1 MDNSPIDFNEFI
13 GQETSPPAVILNP
26 KRLFQKE
33 VRYVI
38 PPFQRPYVWSQDE
51 QWGPLWE
58 DVRNVAEGYLE
69 ALERSGNDE
78 VKAESETSPHFL
90 GAVVLRQ
97 VSTATKDLEQREVI
111 DGQQRVTT
119 LQLLLDA
126 IQQVCESLEQPYAK
140 SAGRRLS
147 KLVTNDKELI
157 TDEHHVF
164 KLWPTQSDQDA
175 FKHAMDNGLPINDYA
190 DSLIVQAHEFF
201 QLQIREWLYGSDES
215 TGQKIDALE
224 AAVTNLLQMVV
235 IDLDPQ
241 DDPNLIFETLNAR
254 GTPLEESD
262 LVKNFVFSRGNGLES
277 WGNLDDRWWRE
288 EVRQGRIRRPRLDM
302 LLNHW
307 LAMRTGSEVT
317 SANVFNAFRSYAN
330 GQEII
335 EVMTEVKHSLTS
347 YREYDTTKGNNLGA
361 GAFFYRMSVMETGA
375 ITPALL
381 LLLSAEQEPRQRAL
395 CVLESFLVRR
405 MICRQ
410 STMGFN
416 RLVSELVNKLQ
427 EGALET
433 VDRTAAEFLKEQKA
447 PTRVWPTDEDVS
459 HALVSSPLYRLLTRG
474 RMRLILEGVEGWLRS
489 SGKSEDT
496 TVPGNLTI
504 EHVMPV
510 GWRTEEWPLSSGD
523 DEGEARHRRNG
534 LIHTVGNLT
543 LTTQRLN
550 SSMSNDAWQAKH
562 QELWDHATPLLNRE
576 LVSKDSWDEEGIV
589 KRSRWTAEVV
599 SQVWPGPDSPVWQG
613 E

>member
-1 MDNSPIDFNEFI
+1 MRTEILSP
-13 GQETSPPAVILNP
+13 
-26 KRLFQKE
+26 KKLFQKE

-38 PPFQRPYVWSQDE
+38 PPFQRPYVWSQDD

-69 ALERSGNDE
+69 ALERSGNDD
-78 VKAESETSPHFL
+78 VKAESETTPHFL

-126 IQQVCESLEQPYAK
+126 IQQVCEGLDQPYAK

-147 KLVTNDKELI
+147 RLVTNDRELV

-164 KLWPTQSDQDA
+164 KLWPTRSDQEA
-175 FKHAMDNGLPINDYA
+175 FRHAMDNGLAINDFT

-201 QLQIREWLYGSDES
+201 QLQIREWLGGVDES
-215 TGQKIDALE
+215 TKNKIDALE
-224 AAVTNLLQMVV
+224 AAATNMLQIVV
-235 IDLDPQ
+235 IDLDTQ
-241 DDPNLIFETLNAR
+241 DDPNMIFETLNAR
-254 GTPLEESD
+254 GTPLEHSD
-262 LVKNFVFSRGNGLES
+262 LVKNYVLSWGHGLEL
-277 WGNLDDRWWRE
+277 WGNLDDRWWRQ

-307 LAMRTGSEVT
+307 LAMRMSSEVA
-317 SANVFNAFRSYAN
+317 SANVFNAFRSYAS
-330 GQEII
+330 GQEIRN
-335 EVMTEVKHSLTS
+335 VMTEVKHDLTS
-347 YREYDTTKGNNLGA
+347 YREYDSTQGNNIGA
-361 GAFFYRMSVMETGA
+361 GTFYHRVSVMEAGV
-375 ITPALL
+375 ITPVLL
-381 LLLSAEQEPRQRAL
+381 LLLSAEQEPRHRAL
-395 CVLESFLVRR
+395 GVLESFLVRR

-416 RLVSELVNKLQ
+416 RLVLELVNQLH
-427 EGALET
+427 EGGMEN
-433 VDRTAAEFLKEQKA
+433 VDRTTAGFLKDQKA

-459 HALVSSPLYRLLTRG
+459 HALASSPLYRLLTRG
-474 RMRLILEGVEGWLRS
+474 RLRLILEGVEGWLRS
-489 SGKSEDT
+489 SGKSADT

-510 GWRTEEWPLSSGD
+510 GWKTEEWPLPSGA
-523 DEGEARHRRNG
+523 DEVEARYRRNG

-543 LTTQRLN
+543 LTTQQLN
-550 SSMSNDAWQAKH
+550 SSMSNDAWEAKQ
-562 QELWDHATPLLNRE
+562 QELWAHATLLLNRDI
-576 LVSKDSWDEEGIV
+576 VSKGSWDEESIV
-589 KRSRWTAEVV
+589 DRSRWTANVV

>member
-1 MDNSPIDFNEFI
+1 MHTEILSP
-13 GQETSPPAVILNP
+13 
-26 KRLFQKE
+26 KKLFQKE

-38 PPFQRPYVWSQDE
+38 PPFQRPYVWSLDQ

-78 VKAESETSPHFL
+78 VKAESETTPHFL
-90 GAVVLRQ
+90 GAIVLRQ

-126 IQQVCESLEQPYAK
+126 IQQVCEGFDQQYAK

-157 TDEHHVF
+157 TEGHHVF
-164 KLWPTQSDQDA
+164 KLWPTHSDQQA
-175 FKHAMDNGLPINDYA
+175 FRHAMDNGLAVDDFA

-201 QLQIREWLYGSDES
+201 QLQIREWLGEVDES
-215 TGQKIDALE
+215 TKHKIDALE
-224 AAVTNLLQMVV
+224 AAATNMLQIVV
-235 IDLDPQ
+235 IDLDTQ
-241 DDPNLIFETLNAR
+241 EDPNLIFETLNAR
-254 GTPLEESD
+254 GTPLAESD
-262 LVKNFVFSRGNGLES
+262 LVKNYVLSGGQVLEL

-307 LAMRTGSEVT
+307 LAMRTSTEVAST
-317 SANVFNAFRSYAN
+317 NVFNAFRTYASAQ
-330 GQEII
+330 GIGK
-335 EVMTEVKHSLTS
+335 VMTDVKRDLAN
-347 YREYDTTKGNNLGA
+347 YREYDTTLGNNIGA
-361 GAFFYRMSVMETGA
+361 ELFYHRMSVMEAGV
-375 ITPALL
+375 ITPVLL
-381 LLLSAEQEPRQRAL
+381 LLLSAEQAPRRRAL
-395 CVLESFLVRR
+395 GVLESFLVRR

-416 RLVSELVNKLQ
+416 RLVIELVNQLH
-427 EGALET
+427 EGGLEN
-433 VDRTAAEFLKEQKA
+433 VDRTTANFLKDQKA

-459 HALVSSPLYRLLTRG
+459 RALISSPIYRLLTRG
-474 RMRLILEGVEGWLRS
+474 RLRLILEGVEGWLRS
-489 SGKSEDT
+489 LGKSEDT

-504 EHVMPV
+504 EHLMPV
-510 GWRTEEWPLSSGD
+510 GWKTEEWPLPSGAD
-523 DEGEARHRRNG
+523 DGDARYRRNG

-543 LTTQRLN
+543 LTTQQLN
-550 SSMSNDAWQAKH
+550 SSMSNDAWEAKQ
-562 QELWDHATPLLNRE
+562 QELSAHATLLLNRD
-576 LVSKDSWDEEGIV
+576 LVPNDSWDEENIV
-589 KRSRWTAEVV
+589 NRSRWTANVV
-599 SQVWPGPDSPVWQG
+599 SQVWPRPIPDA
-613 E
+613 

>member
-1 MDNSPIDFNEFI
+1 MHTEILSP
-13 GQETSPPAVILNP
+13 
-26 KRLFQKE
+26 KKLFQKE

-38 PPFQRPYVWSQDE
+38 PPFQRPYVWSLDH

-58 DVRNVAEGYLE
+58 DVRNVAESYLE

-78 VKAESETSPHFL
+78 VKAESETTPHFL
-90 GAVVLRQ
+90 GAIVLRQ

-126 IQQVCESLEQPYAK
+126 IQQVCEGLDQQYAK

-157 TDEHHVF
+157 TEGHHVF
-164 KLWPTQSDQDA
+164 KLWPTHSDQQA
-175 FKHAMDNGLPINDYA
+175 FRHAMDNGLAVDDFA

-201 QLQIREWLYGSDES
+201 QLQIREWLGEVDES
-215 TGQKIDALE
+215 TKHKIDALE
-224 AAVTNLLQMVV
+224 AAATNMLQIVV
-235 IDLDPQ
+235 IDLDTQ
-241 DDPNLIFETLNAR
+241 EDPNLIFETLNAR

-262 LVKNFVFSRGNGLES
+262 LVKNYVLSGGQALEL

-307 LAMRTGSEVT
+307 LAMRTSTEVAST
-317 SANVFNAFRSYAN
+317 NVFNAFRTYASAQ
-330 GQEII
+330 GIGK
-335 EVMTEVKHSLTS
+335 VMTDVKRDLAN
-347 YREYDTTKGNNLGA
+347 YREYDTTRGNNIGA
-361 GAFFYRMSVMETGA
+361 ELFYHRMSVMEAGV
-375 ITPALL
+375 ITPVLL
-381 LLLSAEQEPRQRAL
+381 LLLSAEQEPRRRAL
-395 CVLESFLVRR
+395 GVLESFLVRR

-416 RLVSELVNKLQ
+416 RLVIELVNQLH
-427 EGALET
+427 EGGLEN
-433 VDRTAAEFLKEQKA
+433 VDRTTANFLKDQKA

-459 HALVSSPLYRLLTRG
+459 HALISSPIYRLLTRG
-474 RMRLILEGVEGWLRS
+474 RLRLILEGVEGWLRS

-496 TVPGNLTI
+496 NVPRNLTI
-504 EHVMPV
+504 EHLMPM
-510 GWRTEEWPLSSGD
+510 GWKTEEWPLPSGAD
-523 DEGEARHRRNG
+523 DRDARYRRNG

-543 LTTQRLN
+543 LTTQQLN
-550 SSMSNDAWQAKH
+550 SSMSNDAWEAKQ
-562 QELWDHATPLLNRE
+562 QELSAHATLLLNRD
-576 LVSKDSWDEEGIV
+576 LVPNDSWDEESIV
-589 KRSRWTAEVV
+589 NRSRWTAQ
-599 SQVWPGPDSPVWQG
+599 QVWPRPIPEGLN
-613 E
+613 

>member
-1 MDNSPIDFNEFI
+1 MHTE
-13 GQETSPPAVILNP
+13 ILNP
-26 KRLFQKE
+26 KKLFQKE

-58 DVRNVAEGYLE
+58 DVQNVAEGYLE
-69 ALERSGNDE
+69 ALEQSDHDE
-78 VKAESETSPHFL
+78 VKAESQTSPHFL

-126 IQQVCESLEQPYAK
+126 IQLVCEGIDQPHAR

-147 KLVTNDKELI
+147 KLVTNDRELI

-164 KLWPTQSDQDA
+164 KLWPTRSDQQA
-175 FKHAMDNGLPINDYA
+175 FKHAMDNGLPINDFA

-201 QLQIREWLYGSDES
+201 QLQIREWLGDVDES
-215 TGQKIDALE
+215 TRHKIDALE
-224 AAVTNLLQMVV
+224 AAATNLLQLVV
-235 IDLDPQ
+235 IDLDTQ

-262 LVKNFVFSRGNGLES
+262 LVKNYVLSWGHGLEL

-307 LAMRTGSEVT
+307 LAMRKSEEVA
-317 SANVFNAFRSYAN
+317 SANVFNEFRSFAN
-330 GQEII
+330 GQDIVDVMA
-335 EVMTEVKHSLTS
+335 EVSRDLTI
-347 YREYDTTKGNNLGA
+347 YREYEATRGDNIGA
-361 GAFFYRMSVMETGA
+361 GQFYYRMSVMEAGVV
-375 ITPALL
+375 TPVLL
-381 LLLSAEQEPRQRAL
+381 LLLSAEQQPRQKAL
-395 CVLESFLVRR
+395 GVLESFLVRR

-416 RLVSELVNKLQ
+416 RLVMELVSQLH
-427 EGALET
+427 EGGLEN
-433 VDRTAAEFLKEQKA
+433 VGRTTAKFLKEQKA
-447 PTRVWPTDEDVS
+447 PRRVWPTDEDVS

-474 RMRLILEGVEGWLRS
+474 RLRLILEGVESWLRS
-489 SGKSEDT
+489 SGRSEDT
-496 TVPGNLTI
+496 KVPGNLTI
-504 EHVMPV
+504 EHVLPV
-510 GWRTEEWPLSSGD
+510 GWRTEEWSLPIGA
-523 DEGEARHRRNG
+523 DEDEARYRRNG

-543 LTTQRLN
+543 LTTQKLN
-550 SSMSNDAWQAKH
+550 SSMSNDGWEVKR
-562 QELWDHATPLLNRE
+562 QELWDHATLLLNRE
-576 LVSKDSWDEEGIV
+576 LVTKESWDEECIV
-589 KRSRWTAEVV
+589 SRSHWTADVV
-599 SQVWPGPDSPVWQG
+599 SRVWPGPDSPVWQG

>member
-1 MDNSPIDFNEFI
+1 MHTEILSP
-13 GQETSPPAVILNP
+13 
-26 KRLFQKE
+26 KKLFQKE

-38 PPFQRPYVWSQDE
+38 PPFQRPYVWSLDE

-78 VKAESETSPHFL
+78 VKAESETTPHFL
-90 GAVVLRQ
+90 GAIVLRQ

-126 IQQVCESLEQPYAK
+126 IQQVCEGLDQQYAK

-157 TDEHHVF
+157 TEGHHVF
-164 KLWPTQSDQDA
+164 KLWPTHSDQQA
-175 FKHAMDNGLPINDYA
+175 FRHAMDNGLAVDDFA

-201 QLQIREWLYGSDES
+201 QLQIREWLGEVDES
-215 TGQKIDALE
+215 TKHKIDALE
-224 AAVTNLLQMVV
+224 AAATNMLQIVV
-235 IDLDPQ
+235 IDLDTQ
-241 DDPNLIFETLNAR
+241 EDPNLIFETLNAR

-262 LVKNFVFSRGNGLES
+262 LVKNYVLSGGQALEL

-307 LAMRTGSEVT
+307 LAMRTSTEVA
-317 SANVFNAFRSYAN
+317 SANVFNAFRTYASAQ
-330 GQEII
+330 GIGK
-335 EVMTEVKHSLTS
+335 VMTDVKRDLAN
-347 YREYDTTKGNNLGA
+347 YREYDTTRGNNIGEEL
-361 GAFFYRMSVMETGA
+361 FYHRMSVMEAGV
-375 ITPALL
+375 ITPVLL
-381 LLLSAEQEPRQRAL
+381 LLLSAEQAPRRRAL
-395 CVLESFLVRR
+395 GVLESFLVRR

-416 RLVSELVNKLQ
+416 RLVIELVNQLH
-427 EGALET
+427 EGGLEN
-433 VDRTAAEFLKEQKA
+433 VDRTTANFLKDQKA

-459 HALVSSPLYRLLTRG
+459 RALISSPIYRLLTRG
-474 RMRLILEGVEGWLRS
+474 RLRLILEGVEGWLRS

-504 EHVMPV
+504 EHLMPV
-510 GWRTEEWPLSSGD
+510 GWKTEEWPLPSGAD
-523 DEGEARHRRNG
+523 DGDARYRRNG

-543 LTTQRLN
+543 LTTQQLN
-550 SSMSNDAWQAKH
+550 SSMSNDAWEAKQ
-562 QELWDHATPLLNRE
+562 QELSAHATLLLNRD
-576 LVSKDSWDEEGIV
+576 LVPNDSWDEESIV
-589 KRSRWTAEVV
+589 NRSRWTANVV
-599 SQVWPGPDSPVWQG
+599 LQVWPRPIPDA
-613 E
+613 

>member
-1 MDNSPIDFNEFI
+1 MHTEILSP
-13 GQETSPPAVILNP
+13 
-26 KRLFQKE
+26 KKLFQKE

-38 PPFQRPYVWSQDE
+38 PPFQRPYVWTLDE

-58 DVRNVAEGYLE
+58 DVQNVAQGYLE

-78 VKAESETSPHFL
+78 VKAESETTPHFL
-90 GAVVLRQ
+90 GAIVLRQ

-126 IQQVCESLEQPYAK
+126 IQQVCEGFDQQYAK

-157 TDEHHVF
+157 TEGHHVF
-164 KLWPTQSDQDA
+164 KLWPTHSDQQA
-175 FKHAMDNGLPINDYA
+175 FRHAMDNGLAVDDFA

-201 QLQIREWLYGSDES
+201 QLQIREWLGEVDES
-215 TGQKIDALE
+215 TKHKIDALE
-224 AAVTNLLQMVV
+224 AAATNMLQIVV
-235 IDLDPQ
+235 IDLDTQ
-241 DDPNLIFETLNAR
+241 EDPNLIFETLNAR

-262 LVKNFVFSRGNGLES
+262 LVKNYVLSGGQALEL

-307 LAMRTGSEVT
+307 LAMRTSTEVA
-317 SANVFNAFRSYAN
+317 SANVFNAFRTYASAQ
-330 GQEII
+330 GIGK
-335 EVMTEVKHSLTS
+335 VMTDVKRDLAN
-347 YREYDTTKGNNLGA
+347 YREYDTTRGNNIGEEL
-361 GAFFYRMSVMETGA
+361 FYHRMSVMEAGV
-375 ITPALL
+375 ITPVLL
-381 LLLSAEQEPRQRAL
+381 LLLSAEQAPRRRAL
-395 CVLESFLVRR
+395 GVLESFLVRR

-416 RLVSELVNKLQ
+416 RLVIELVNQLH
-427 EGALET
+427 EGGLEN
-433 VDRTAAEFLKEQKA
+433 VDRTTANFLKDQKA

-459 HALVSSPLYRLLTRG
+459 RALISSPIYRLLTRG
-474 RMRLILEGVEGWLRS
+474 RLRLILEGVEGWLRS
-489 SGKSEDT
+489 SGKSGDT

-504 EHVMPV
+504 EHLMPV
-510 GWRTEEWPLSSGD
+510 GWKTEEWPLPRGADDGD
-523 DEGEARHRRNG
+523 ARYRRNG

-543 LTTQRLN
+543 LTTQQLN
-550 SSMSNDAWQAKH
+550 SSMSNDAWEAKQ
-562 QELWDHATPLLNRE
+562 QELSAHATLLLNRD
-576 LVSKDSWDEEGIV
+576 LVPNDSWDEENIV
-589 KRSRWTAEVV
+589 NRSRWTANVV
-599 SQVWPGPDSPVWQG
+599 SQVWPRPIPDA
-613 E
+613 

>member
-1 MDNSPIDFNEFI
+1 MHTEILSP
-13 GQETSPPAVILNP
+13 
-26 KRLFQKE
+26 KKLFQKE

-38 PPFQRPYVWSQDE
+38 PPFQRPYVWSLDH

-58 DVRNVAEGYLE
+58 DVRNVAESYLE

-78 VKAESETSPHFL
+78 VKAESETTPHFL
-90 GAVVLRQ
+90 GAIVLRQ

-126 IQQVCESLEQPYAK
+126 IQQVCEGLDQQYAK

-157 TDEHHVF
+157 TEGHHVF
-164 KLWPTQSDQDA
+164 KLWPTHSDQQA
-175 FKHAMDNGLPINDYA
+175 FRHAMDNGLAVDDFA

-201 QLQIREWLYGSDES
+201 QLQIREWLGEVDES
-215 TGQKIDALE
+215 TKHKIDALE
-224 AAVTNLLQMVV
+224 AASTNMLQIVV
-235 IDLDPQ
+235 IDLDTQ
-241 DDPNLIFETLNAR
+241 EDPNLIFETLNAR

-262 LVKNFVFSRGNGLES
+262 LVKNYVLSGGQALEL

-307 LAMRTGSEVT
+307 LAMRTSTEVAST
-317 SANVFNAFRSYAN
+317 NVFNAFRTYASAQ
-330 GQEII
+330 GIGK
-335 EVMTEVKHSLTS
+335 VMTDVKRDLAN
-347 YREYDTTKGNNLGA
+347 YREYDTTRGNNIGA
-361 GAFFYRMSVMETGA
+361 ELFYHRMSVMEAGV
-375 ITPALL
+375 ITPVLL
-381 LLLSAEQEPRQRAL
+381 LLLSAEQEPRRRAL
-395 CVLESFLVRR
+395 GVLESFLVRR

-416 RLVSELVNKLQ
+416 RLVIELVNQLH
-427 EGALET
+427 EGGLEN
-433 VDRTAAEFLKEQKA
+433 VDRTTANFLKDQKA

-459 HALVSSPLYRLLTRG
+459 HALISSPIYRLLTRG
-474 RMRLILEGVEGWLRS
+474 RLRLILEGVEGWLRS

-496 TVPGNLTI
+496 NVPRNLTI
-504 EHVMPV
+504 EHLMPM
-510 GWRTEEWPLSSGD
+510 GWKTEEWPLPSGAD
-523 DEGEARHRRNG
+523 DRDARYRRNG

-543 LTTQRLN
+543 LTTQQLN
-550 SSMSNDAWQAKH
+550 SSMSNDAWEAKQ
-562 QELWDHATPLLNRE
+562 QELSAHATLLLNRD
-576 LVSKDSWDEEGIV
+576 LVPNDSWDEESIV
-589 KRSRWTAEVV
+589 NRSRWTANVV
-599 SQVWPGPDSPVWQG
+599 SQVWPRPIPDA
-613 E
+613 

>member
-1 MDNSPIDFNEFI
+1 MHTEILSP
-13 GQETSPPAVILNP
+13 
-26 KRLFQKE
+26 KKLFQKE

-38 PPFQRPYVWSQDE
+38 PPFQRPYVWSLDH

-78 VKAESETSPHFL
+78 VKAESETTPHFL
-90 GAVVLRQ
+90 GAIVLRQ

-126 IQQVCESLEQPYAK
+126 IQQVCEGLDQQYAK

-157 TDEHHVF
+157 TEGHHVF
-164 KLWPTQSDQDA
+164 KLWPTHSDQQA
-175 FKHAMDNGLPINDYA
+175 FRHAMDNGLAVDDFA

-201 QLQIREWLYGSDES
+201 QLQIREWLGEVDES
-215 TGQKIDALE
+215 TKHKIDALE
-224 AAVTNLLQMVV
+224 AAATNMLQIVV
-235 IDLDPQ
+235 IDLDTQ
-241 DDPNLIFETLNAR
+241 EDPNLIFETLNAR

-262 LVKNFVFSRGNGLES
+262 LVKNYVLSGGQALEL

-288 EVRQGRIRRPRLDM
+288 EIRQGRIRRPRLDM

-307 LAMRTGSEVT
+307 LAMRTSTEVAST
-317 SANVFNAFRSYAN
+317 NVFNAFRTYASAQ
-330 GQEII
+330 GIGK
-335 EVMTEVKHSLTS
+335 VMTDVKRDLAN
-347 YREYDTTKGNNLGA
+347 YREYDTTRGNNIGA
-361 GAFFYRMSVMETGA
+361 ELFYHRMSVMEAGV
-375 ITPALL
+375 ITPVLL
-381 LLLSAEQEPRQRAL
+381 LLLSAEQEPRRRAL
-395 CVLESFLVRR
+395 GVLESFLVRR

-416 RLVSELVNKLQ
+416 RLVIELVNQLH
-427 EGALET
+427 EGGLEN
-433 VDRTAAEFLKEQKA
+433 VDRTTANFLKDQKA

-459 HALVSSPLYRLLTRG
+459 HALISSPIYRLLTRG
-474 RMRLILEGVEGWLRS
+474 RLRLILEGVEGWLRS

-496 TVPGNLTI
+496 TVPRNGNLTI
-504 EHVMPV
+504 EHLMPM
-510 GWRTEEWPLSSGD
+510 GWKTEEWPLPSGAD
-523 DEGEARHRRNG
+523 DGDARYRRNG

-543 LTTQRLN
+543 LTTQQLN
-550 SSMSNDAWQAKH
+550 SSMSNDAWEAKQ
-562 QELWDHATPLLNRE
+562 QELSAHATLLLNRD
-576 LVSKDSWDEEGIV
+576 LVPL
-589 KRSRWTAEVV
+589 
-599 SQVWPGPDSPVWQG
+599 PGRFVRILESSHTG
-613 E
+613 A

>member
-1 MDNSPIDFNEFI
+1 MHTE
-13 GQETSPPAVILNP
+13 ILSP

-58 DVRNVAEGYLE
+58 DVQNVAQGYLE
-69 ALERSGNDE
+69 ALEKSGNDE

-126 IQQVCESLEQPYAK
+126 IQQVCEGLDQPYAK
-140 SAGRRLS
+140 SAGQRLS

-157 TDEHHVF
+157 TDEHHIF
-164 KLWPTQSDQDA
+164 KLWPTRSDQEA
-175 FKHAMDNGLPINDYA
+175 FKHAMDNGLPINDFA

-201 QLQIREWLYGSDES
+201 QLQVREWLGGVDES
-215 TGQKIDALE
+215 TKHKIEALE
-224 AAVTNLLQMVV
+224 VAVTNMLQIVV
-235 IDLDPQ
+235 IDLDTQ

-254 GTPLEESD
+254 GTPLAESD
-262 LVKNFVFSRGNGLES
+262 LVKNYVFSWGDGLEL
-277 WGNLDDRWWRE
+277 WGNLDDMWWRE
-288 EVRQGRIRRPRLDM
+288 DVRQGRLRRPRLDM
-302 LLNHW
+302 LINHW
-307 LAMRTGSEVT
+307 LAMRTSSEVA

-330 GQEII
+330 GKEIGD
-335 EVMTEVKHSLTS
+335 VMTEVKRGLTS
-347 YREYDTTKGNNLGA
+347 YREYDTTKGTNIDEE
-361 GAFFYRMSVMETGA
+361 AFYYRMSVMEAGA
-375 ITPALL
+375 ITPVLL
-381 LLLSAEQEPRQRAL
+381 FLLSAEQEPRQRSL

-416 RLVSELVNKLQ
+416 RLVLELVNQLH
-427 EGALET
+427 ESGLEN
-433 VDRTAAEFLKEQKA
+433 VDRTTARFLKNQKA

-459 HALVSSPLYRLLTRG
+459 QAFISSPLYRLLTRG
-474 RMRLILEGVEGWLRS
+474 RLRLILEGVEGWLRS

-504 EHVMPV
+504 EHLLPV
-510 GWRTEEWPLSSGD
+510 GWKTEEWPLPSGA
-523 DEGEARHRRNG
+523 DEGEARFKRNG

-543 LTTQRLN
+543 LTTQQLN
-550 SSMSNDAWQAKH
+550 SSMSNDAWEA
-562 QELWDHATPLLNRE
+562 EA
-576 LVSKDSWDEEGIV
+576 
-589 KRSRWTAEVV
+589 SRAL
-599 SQVWPGPDSPVWQG
+599 GPRNPAAQQRLG
-613 E
+613 FQ

>member
-1 MDNSPIDFNEFI
+1 MHTEILSP
-13 GQETSPPAVILNP
+13 
-26 KRLFQKE
+26 KKLFQKE

-38 PPFQRPYVWSQDE
+38 PPFQRPYVWSLDH

-78 VKAESETSPHFL
+78 VKAESETTPHFL
-90 GAVVLRQ
+90 GAIVLRQ

-126 IQQVCESLEQPYAK
+126 IQQVCEGLDQQYAK

-157 TDEHHVF
+157 TEGHHVF
-164 KLWPTQSDQDA
+164 KLWPTHSDQQA
-175 FKHAMDNGLPINDYA
+175 FRHAMDNGLAVDDFA

-201 QLQIREWLYGSDES
+201 QLQIREWLGEVDES
-215 TGQKIDALE
+215 TKHKIDALE
-224 AAVTNLLQMVV
+224 AAATNMLQIVV
-235 IDLDPQ
+235 IDLDTQ
-241 DDPNLIFETLNAR
+241 EDPNLIFETLNAR

-262 LVKNFVFSRGNGLES
+262 LVKNYVLSGGQALEL

-288 EVRQGRIRRPRLDM
+288 EIRQGRIRRPRLDM

-307 LAMRTGSEVT
+307 LAMRTSTEVAST
-317 SANVFNAFRSYAN
+317 NVFNAFRTYASAQ
-330 GQEII
+330 GIGK
-335 EVMTEVKHSLTS
+335 VMTDVKRDLAN
-347 YREYDTTKGNNLGA
+347 YREYDTTRGNNIGA
-361 GAFFYRMSVMETGA
+361 ELFHHRMSVMEAGV
-375 ITPALL
+375 ITPVLL
-381 LLLSAEQEPRQRAL
+381 LLLSAEQEPRRRAL
-395 CVLESFLVRR
+395 GVLESFLVRR

-416 RLVSELVNKLQ
+416 RLVIELVNQLH
-427 EGALET
+427 EGGLEN
-433 VDRTAAEFLKEQKA
+433 VDRTTANFLKDQKA

-459 HALVSSPLYRLLTRG
+459 HALISSPIYRLLTRG
-474 RMRLILEGVEGWLRS
+474 RLRLILEGVEGWLRS

-496 TVPGNLTI
+496 TVPRNGNLTI
-504 EHVMPV
+504 EHLMPM
-510 GWRTEEWPLSSGD
+510 GWKTEEWPLPSGAD
-523 DEGEARHRRNG
+523 DGDARYRRNG

-543 LTTQRLN
+543 LTTQQLN
-550 SSMSNDAWQAKH
+550 SSMSNDAWEAKQ
-562 QELWDHATPLLNRE
+562 QELSAHATLLLNRD
-576 LVSKDSWDEEGIV
+576 LVPNDSWDEESIV
-589 KRSRWTAEVV
+589 NRSRWTANVV
-599 SQVWPGPDSPVWQG
+599 SQVWPRPIPDA
-613 E
+613 

>member
-1 MDNSPIDFNEFI
+1 MHTEILSP
-13 GQETSPPAVILNP
+13 
-26 KRLFQKE
+26 KKLFQKE

-38 PPFQRPYVWSQDE
+38 PPFQRPYVWSLDH

-58 DVRNVAEGYLE
+58 DVRNVAESYLE

-78 VKAESETSPHFL
+78 VKAESETTPHFL
-90 GAVVLRQ
+90 GAIVLRQ

-126 IQQVCESLEQPYAK
+126 IQQVCEGLDQQYAK

-157 TDEHHVF
+157 TEGHHVF
-164 KLWPTQSDQDA
+164 KLWPTHSDQQA
-175 FKHAMDNGLPINDYA
+175 FRHAMDNGLAVDDFA

-201 QLQIREWLYGSDES
+201 QLQIREWLGEVDES
-215 TGQKIDALE
+215 TKHKIDALE
-224 AAVTNLLQMVV
+224 AAATNMLQIVV
-235 IDLDPQ
+235 IDLDTQ
-241 DDPNLIFETLNAR
+241 EDPNLIFETLNAR

-262 LVKNFVFSRGNGLES
+262 LVKNYVLSGGQALEL

-307 LAMRTGSEVT
+307 LAMRTSTEVAST
-317 SANVFNAFRSYAN
+317 NVFNAFRTYASAQ
-330 GQEII
+330 GIGK
-335 EVMTEVKHSLTS
+335 VMTDVKRDLAN
-347 YREYDTTKGNNLGA
+347 YREYDTTRGNNIGA
-361 GAFFYRMSVMETGA
+361 ELFYHRMSVMEAGV
-375 ITPALL
+375 ITPVLL
-381 LLLSAEQEPRQRAL
+381 LLLSAEQEPRRRAL
-395 CVLESFLVRR
+395 GVLESFLVRR

-416 RLVSELVNKLQ
+416 RLVIELVNQLH
-427 EGALET
+427 EGGLEN
-433 VDRTAAEFLKEQKA
+433 VDRTTANFLKDQKA

-459 HALVSSPLYRLLTRG
+459 HALISSPIYRLLTRG
-474 RMRLILEGVEGWLRS
+474 RLRLILEGVEGWLRS

-496 TVPGNLTI
+496 NVPRNLTI
-504 EHVMPV
+504 EHLMPM
-510 GWRTEEWPLSSGD
+510 GWKTEEWPLPSGAD
-523 DEGEARHRRNG
+523 DRDARYRRNG

-543 LTTQRLN
+543 LTTQQLN
-550 SSMSNDAWQAKH
+550 SSMSNDAWEAKQ
-562 QELWDHATPLLNRE
+562 QELSAHATLLLNRD
-576 LVSKDSWDEEGIV
+576 LVVRQCRIDG
-589 KRSRWTAEVV
+589 
-599 SQVWPGPDSPVWQG
+599 
-613 E
+613 

>member
-1 MDNSPIDFNEFI
+1 MHTEILSP
-13 GQETSPPAVILNP
+13 
-26 KRLFQKE
+26 KKLFQKE

-38 PPFQRPYVWSQDE
+38 PPFQRPYVWSLDD
-51 QWGPLWE
+51 QWGPMWE

-78 VKAESETSPHFL
+78 VKAESETTPHFL
-90 GAVVLRQ
+90 GAIVLRQ

-126 IQQVCESLEQPYAK
+126 IQQVCEGLDQPYAK

-157 TDEHHVF
+157 TEGHHVF
-164 KLWPTQSDQDA
+164 KLWPTHSDQQA
-175 FKHAMDNGLPINDYA
+175 FRHAMDNGLAVDDFAN
-190 DSLIVQAHEFF
+190 SLIVQAHEFF
-201 QLQIREWLYGSDES
+201 QLQIREWLGEVDES
-215 TGQKIDALE
+215 TKHKIDALE
-224 AAVTNLLQMVV
+224 AAATNMLQIVV
-235 IDLDPQ
+235 IDLDTQ
-241 DDPNLIFETLNAR
+241 EDPNLIFETLNAR

-262 LVKNFVFSRGNGLES
+262 LVKNYVLSGGQALEL

-307 LAMRTGSEVT
+307 LAMRTSAEVA
-317 SANVFNAFRSYAN
+317 SANVFNAFRTYASAQ
-330 GQEII
+330 GIGK
-335 EVMTEVKHSLTS
+335 VMTDVKRDLAN
-347 YREYDTTKGNNLGA
+347 YREYDTTRGDNIGA
-361 GAFFYRMSVMETGA
+361 GLFYHRMSVMEAGV
-375 ITPALL
+375 ITPVLL

-395 CVLESFLVRR
+395 GVLESFLVRR

-416 RLVSELVNKLQ
+416 RLVIELVNQLH
-427 EGALET
+427 EGGLEN
-433 VDRTAAEFLKEQKA
+433 VDRTTAEFLKEQKA

-459 HALVSSPLYRLLTRG
+459 RALISSPIYRLLTRG
-474 RMRLILEGVEGWLRS
+474 RLRLILEGVEGWLRS
-489 SGKSEDT
+489 SGKSGDT

-504 EHVMPV
+504 EHLMPM
-510 GWRTEEWPLSSGD
+510 GWKTEEWPLPSGAD
-523 DEGEARHRRNG
+523 DGDARYRRNG

-543 LTTQRLN
+543 LTTQQLN
-550 SSMSNDAWQAKH
+550 SSMSNDAWEAKQ
-562 QELWDHATPLLNRE
+562 QELSAHATLLLNRD
-576 LVSKDSWDEEGIV
+576 LVPNDSWDEESIV
-589 KRSRWTAEVV
+589 NRSRWTANVV
-599 SQVWPGPDSPVWQG
+599 LQVWPRPIPDA
-613 E
+613 